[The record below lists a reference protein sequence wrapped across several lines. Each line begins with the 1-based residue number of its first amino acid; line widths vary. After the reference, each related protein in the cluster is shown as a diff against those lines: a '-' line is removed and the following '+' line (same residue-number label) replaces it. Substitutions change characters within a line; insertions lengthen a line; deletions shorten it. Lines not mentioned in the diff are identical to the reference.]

1 MLIKIILLPFT
12 LVKRIVFLIF
22 SIIKLILSSV
32 FGIIR
37 FIVRRVFGTAFGA
50 LIGFFLGSKSI
61 GIRFPWSKKK
71 KKPKIG
77 E

>member
-12 LVKRIVFLIF
+12 LVKRFFFLIF
-22 SIIKLILSSV
+22 SIIRFILLSV

-50 LIGFFLGSKSI
+50 LIGFFLGSRSI
-61 GIRFPWSKKK
+61 GIRFPWRKKK
-71 KKPKIG
+71 KKQQIS